1 MSETCSKLAERVSTV
16 SLDTGAAVVVQV
28 VVTVGRAS
36 ACDTSPVVVE
46 VPRER
51 TEFSWLIPTVRK
63 EEVSKTWISMRD
75 WE

>member
-51 TEFSWLIPTVRK
+51 TEFS
-63 EEVSKTWISMRD
+63 
-75 WE
+75 